1 MNPRTLLMHQI
12 MLSDRTRLA
21 AYDEALAATVRPGD
35 VVADVGA
42 GTLVLGLM
50 ALRHGAEHVYAIEG
64 DPETAELATMI
75 ARDNG
80 VADRVTVIQGDARVA
95 RLPRKAN
102 VVVAE
107 LMGNLGPEEEMAEV
121 LAAFA
126 RRNLAEGGRIVPE
139 RLQTLLAPVEFD
151 GEGWGIWSQDVYGLR
166 FGAVLDHVAPAAQL
180 HFFQRPPRVL
190 GEPAVAADVRLG
202 ERARPIGG
210 EHHAVQ
216 VETAGTL
223 HAVVGSFRAVLA
235 PGVELANFPGYTGC
249 NWACWVWPVRHSA
262 VAAGDSLKVAL
273 ERPRDTARLV
283 ETWTMDVGLARAPV
297 RP

>member
-21 AYDEALAATVRPGD
+21 AYDRALAAAVRAGD

-50 ALRHGAEHVYAIEG
+50 ALRHGAGHVYAIEG
-64 DPETAELATMI
+64 DPATAELAARI

-80 VADRVTVIQGDARVA
+80 VAEHVTVIQGDARA
-95 RLPRKAN
+95 AKLERKAD

-107 LMGNLGPEEEMAEV
+107 LMGNLGPEEEMAEI

-126 RRNLAEGGRIVPE
+126 RRNLADHGRIVPG
-139 RLQTLLAPVEFD
+139 RLQTVLTPVEFD
-151 GEGWGIWSQDVYGLR
+151 GEGWGIWSEELHGLR

-190 GEPAVAADVRLG
+190 GGPVVAADARLG

-210 EHHAVQ
+210 ERHIVRID
-216 VETAGTL
+216 TPGTL
-223 HAVVGSFRAVLA
+223 HAIVGSFRAVFA
-235 PGVELANFPGYTGC
+235 SGVELANFPGYPGC
-249 NWACWVWPVRHSA
+249 NWACWVWPVRHSR
-262 VAAGDSLKVAL
+262 VAAGDTLKVAL
-273 ERPRDTARLV
+273 ERPRDTARLA
-283 ETWTMDVGLARAPV
+283 ETWTMDVGLARGSV
-297 RP
+297 WS

>member
-1 MNPRTLLMHQI
+1 MHQV

-50 ALRHGAEHVYAIEG
+50 ALRRGAGHVYAVEG
-64 DPETAELATMI
+64 DPETAELAGRI

-95 RLPRKAN
+95 RLARKAD

-121 LAAFA
+121 LAAFV
-126 RRNLAEGGRIVPE
+126 RRNLADGGRVVPE

-151 GEGWGIWSQDVYGLR
+151 GEGWGVWSADVHGLS
-166 FGAVLDHVAPAAQL
+166 FGAVLSRVAPAAQL

-190 GEPAVAADVRLG
+190 GEPVVAADARLG
-202 ERARPIGG
+202 RRARPIGG
-210 EHHAVQ
+210 EHHAVR
-216 VETAGTL
+216 VDTGGTL
-223 HAVVGSFRAVLA
+223 HAIVGSFRAVLA
-235 PGVELANFPGYTGC
+235 PGVELANFPGYPGC
-249 NWACWVWPVRHSA
+249 NWACWVWPLRHSE
-262 VAAGDSLKVAL
+262 VAEGDTLKVAL
-273 ERPRDTARLV
+273 ERPRHTARLA
-283 ETWTMDVGLARAPV
+283 ETWTMEVGLARGSA
-297 RP
+297 